1 MRNSRLKQT
10 LLTATALG
18 CLAIGAPLAVAC
30 TIPVFRYALERWE
43 SDRLLLVV
51 YFDGSLSA
59 EDDASLKRIAEQS
72 SLVGGP
78 LNIDV
83 LRYNVAEPPTGAWS
97 DLKPPA
103 GDHPWPW
110 AELRSRVRS
119 GTAVCWQ
126 GPLAQATAA
135 EHFFDSPARR
145 DLIERTLKGDSCV
158 WLLIAPPEQLPAMT
172 TKLRGMLD
180 GSTKELTIPAGVG
193 QPGSELYAPVPLQ
206 IRFSVLPIAHD
217 DPAEQALL
225 KMVSAA
231 SPTWDADAAY
241 VVPVF
246 GRCRALE
253 VIPFAEV
260 DDFVVQDIGGFLC
273 SACSCRVKQA
283 NPGFDLL
290 ASVAWSD
297 RLFRQSPRPE
307 GVAEPAPT
315 NFDPPESGSEP
326 VYLTIPTG
334 TSSPASATLTTKSS
348 SSEYSAPEH
357 SAPEHSASERSARS
371 RQSTL
376 FIGTILGLAGG
387 AFLCLIWYR
396 K

>member
-18 CLAIGAPLAVAC
+18 CLAMGAPLAVAC

-43 SDRLLLVV
+43 SDRLLLVI

-59 EDDASLKRIAEQS
+59 ADDAALQHIAEQS

-78 LNIDV
+78 LNVDI
-83 LRYNVAEPPTGAWS
+83 LRYNVADPPMGAWS
-97 DLKPPA
+97 DLKPPS

-126 GPLAQATAA
+126 GPLAQATAV

-145 DLIERTLKGDSCV
+145 ELIERTLKGDSCV
-158 WLLIAPPEQLPAMT
+158 WLLVAPREQLPALT
-172 TKLRGMLD
+172 AKLQGMLD
-180 GSTKELTIPAGVG
+180 SSTKELTIPAGVG

-206 IRFSVLPIAHD
+206 IRFSALPIAHD

-231 SPTWDADAAY
+231 SPTWNADAAY

-253 VIPFAEV
+253 VIPFTEV

-290 ASVAWSD
+290 ASVAWND
-297 RLFRQSPRPE
+297 RLFGQSPRPE
-307 GVAEPAPT
+307 GIADSSPSD
-315 NFDPPESGSEP
+315 FDPPKSASEP

-334 TSSPASATLTTKSS
+334 TSSSASAALTAMS
-348 SSEYSAPEH
+348 SAPEY
-357 SAPEHSASERSARS
+357 SPQERSVRS
-371 RQSTL
+371 QQSTL